1 MDSISYE
8 RLKAESNH
16 FLLGFRP
23 TMPKLPTQA
32 AVAMLPLLFAGSAA
46 ASGLD
51 VTVLDQGGKPVESA
65 VVSLAFPS
73 GTPPG
78 PQLPEQAVIDQDFE
92 TFFPLVTILPTGGSV
107 TFRNSDK
114 TMHQVYSFSAIK
126 RFAFEVDVGHTS
138 PAVVFDK
145 PGTAAIGCNIHDQMI
160 TYVVVTDNS
169 YTKLSDKTGI
179 TQFADLTPG
188 HYAAEVWHP
197 DLAPGAK
204 PAGAEVDVS
213 AGESE
218 VRVVLRIAPRHM
230 APMSHMGPY

>member
-1 MDSISYE
+1 
-8 RLKAESNH
+8 
-16 FLLGFRP
+16 
-23 TMPKLPTQA
+23 MPKLSTYA

-65 VVSLAFPS
+65 VVSLTAPS
-73 GTPPG
+73 AAPPG
-78 PQLPEQAVIDQDFE
+78 PPLPAESVINQDFE

-160 TYVVVTDNS
+160 TYVVVTDNP
-169 YTKLSDKTGI
+169 YTKLSDKTGVI
-179 TQFADLTPG
+179 RFADLAPG

-204 PAGAEVDVS
+204 PASAEVDVG
-213 AGESE
+213 AGESAL
-218 VRVVLRIAPRHM
+218 RVALKLVPRHM
-230 APMSHMGPY
+230 APMSHMGAY